1 MTHYLYLEAV
11 NLGNVVDDTEDLS
24 TRRAG
29 GYMLLELVHKVKE
42 ACVDELESISVGAS
56 AGLFQLRAGRSM
68 SAARKKVAAMLS
80 MPLYAQATVL
90 VADTETDRISNRDFV
105 TAREG
110 LLAWV
115 RRRQMQTLGF
125 VTDFR
130 ADSVSNRQAAE
141 FIRFNRPPKEVVC
154 QIDKL
159 RPAWAE
165 APFQGETR
173 SESVSVIERREHGRE
188 LRQDFYRRELK
199 SIAGEHYADDDRF
212 TDDFEELS
220 STDNFADH
228 KVARHH
234 LGSLAGR
241 LDRKLAVF
249 YADGDKFGSTN
260 ASCASAGVLRCW
272 DQTVQGA
279 RQKFLKALLDRLDAH
294 PLGCARPVKKRGGIW
309 TPERLRIETLM
320 WGGDEFL
327 LVLPAW
333 LALEAARLFFDEC
346 QIEWP
351 AGQRRT
357 HSAALVF
364 AHHNAPIRPLKQLAK
379 ALADQ
384 GKQDKEGCSAP
395 ADSLNW
401 LVLES
406 FDHAGGDLGTY
417 WDRRNLPDLT
427 WPRMALDPTR
437 LGRLL
442 LPAGLL
448 AIRQVPRRNLYRI
461 VQLLQGLKASSDD
474 DKAAAVAAAAAV
486 RLLQRAYENV
496 HQAVMLQL
504 IAWQAVWQA
513 LQPLAD
519 LQWPDQADA
528 IKPKLE
534 HLNAWLVLTELWDY
548 LLAVDLKPGV
558 GADLDPLAPAA
569 TQEEPA

>member
-1 MTHYLYLEAV
+1 MTNHYLYLEAV

-56 AGLFQLRAGRSM
+56 AGLFQLPAGRSM
-68 SAARKKVAAMLS
+68 AAARKKVAAVLS

-90 VADTETDRISNRDFV
+90 VADTETDRISSRDFV

-125 VTDFR
+125 ATDFR

-141 FIRFNRPPKEVVC
+141 FIRFNRPPKELVC

-165 APFQGETR
+165 VPFQGETR
-173 SESVSVIERREHGRE
+173 SESVSVIERRERGRD
-188 LRQDFYRRELK
+188 LRQDFYSRELK
-199 SIAGEHYADDDRF
+199 SSDGEHYADDNRF
-212 TDDFEELS
+212 TDDFEELAR
-220 STDNFADH
+220 TDNFADA

-234 LGSLAGR
+234 LGSLTSR

-260 ASCASAGVLRCW
+260 AACAGADVLRSW
-272 DQTVQGA
+272 DQTVQDA
-279 RQKFLKALLDRLDAH
+279 RQKFLKALLNHLDAH
-294 PLGCARPVKKRGGIW
+294 PLGRARRDDEL
-309 TPERLRIETLM
+309 TQRRRIETLM

-333 LALEAARLFFDEC
+333 LALEAVRLFFDQC

-384 GKQDKEGCSAP
+384 GKQDKERCNAP

-417 WDRRNLPDLT
+417 WARRSLPDLA
-427 WPRMALDPTR
+427 WPHMALDPTR

-442 LPAGLL
+442 RPPSLA

-461 VQLLQGLKASSDD
+461 VQLLQGSKAGNEN
-474 DKAAAVAAAAAV
+474 DKAAAV
-486 RLLQRAYENV
+486 RLLPRAYENI
-496 HQAVMLQL
+496 HQAVMPELG
-504 IAWQAVWQA
+504 AWQAVWQA

-528 IKPKLE
+528 ITPKPE

-548 LLAVDLKPGV
+548 LLAADLKPDV
-558 GADLDPLAPAA
+558 GIDPDSQAPVA